1 MREFSK
7 LQLQERKKEKISTFS
22 QLFQNVVLSIQMKGL
37 LFQRTSS
44 FKGYNLL
51 YFGYFSSP
59 FFSSLSFSTFPHPTG
74 GVSRDFP
81 TGSSPFHGGAVS
93 TSPHLS
99 LQLLFPLLEM
109 DLPWVWAAEK
119 TGAALASTKP
129 LSLGLGLCY
138 LESLC
143 QGEMRSTLPS
153 CLHLLP
159 GAQRLFN

>member
-1 MREFSK
+1 MLEFSK
-7 LQLQERKKEKISTFS
+7 LQLQEVRKEKISTFS

-51 YFGYFSSP
+51 YFDYFSSP
-59 FFSSLSFSTFPHPTG
+59 LFSTFPHPT

-81 TGSSPFHGGAVS
+81 TGSSPLHGRAVS
-93 TSPHLS
+93 TSPQFSLPLLS
-99 LQLLFPLLEM
+99 PLLEM
-109 DLPWVWAAEK
+109 DLPWVWAVEK

-129 LSLGLGLCY
+129 RSLGLGLCY

-143 QGEMRSTLPS
+143 QGETSSTLPS
-153 CLHLLP
+153 CLCLLP
-159 GAQRLFN
+159 GAQRLFS